1 MSRFRIRPVA
11 FEYSIPADTIQSGSS
26 RETIKR
32 REHASLRICRGR
44 GKQVSDRIRCEHGVA
59 VDQQH
64 ELRVLSERGGD
75 SQVDSACESKISPRT
90 QQTYVA
96 LAVAAIRA
104 WFAFAIGANESKSV
118 A

>member
-1 MSRFRIRPVA
+1 MRWGLGQWTAREQIPHPPGRLRILDTRGPDPVRLLA
-11 FEYSIPADTIQSGSS
+11 RDDQG
-26 RETIKR
+26 

-64 ELRVLSERGGD
+64 KLRVLSERGGD
-75 SQVDSACESKISPRT
+75 SQVDSACESKISPGT

-104 WFAFAIGANESKSV
+104 WFG
-118 A
+118 